1 MSKQSEPKWWEQLPD
16 TIGDFKSRDIGG
28 DVIIASVGAGAQ
40 NVAIGKDVRQTVY
53 EVLGQPTSDDKEI
66 IQQGLAEVREALQQA
81 KPEIGQSAET
91 MAQGMLNQM
100 ENELAKTG
108 DEETPNA
115 DVITSVGDLLLDSV
129 PQIAETLA
137 SLFATPAV
145 GRVVGKAG
153 EAAVNWVKRRFGKG

>member
-108 DEETPNA
+108 EEETPNA